1 MCELIDSKL
10 ASNKVVVSFSLSHH
24 RDANY
29 SERDVCGG
37 LFLFGHQKTRALI
50 ITGLT
55 TSFYTA
61 NAMKKKE
68 ECNPQL
74 AICIV
79 PLLSYS
85 LIGLDTVYAKQQ
97 QPVFPELK
105 NKSLSYL
112 YTDGSFH
119 ALTRGAY
126 LKA

>member
-50 ITGLT
+50 ITVLT

-68 ECNPQL
+68 E
-74 AICIV
+74 
-79 PLLSYS
+79 
-85 LIGLDTVYAKQQ
+85 
-97 QPVFPELK
+97 
-105 NKSLSYL
+105 
-112 YTDGSFH
+112 
-119 ALTRGAY
+119 
-126 LKA
+126 